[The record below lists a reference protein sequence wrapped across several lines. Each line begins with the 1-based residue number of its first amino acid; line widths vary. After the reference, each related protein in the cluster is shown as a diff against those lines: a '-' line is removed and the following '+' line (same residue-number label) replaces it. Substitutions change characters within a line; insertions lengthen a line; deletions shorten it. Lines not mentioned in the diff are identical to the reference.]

1 VSNEVIH
8 LGIDKVGRSWE
19 AAEAMQ
25 ELGLFLLVAAL
36 AGISAFVIQRV
47 FFGGGLFTGGAVRIP
62 KRFVVNDVPTTEIP
76 PDARR
81 PLDYLTEKLRRLGFA
96 PADLP
101 VRVPALQS
109 IGHQVLLVP
118 FAHPEESAIFL
129 MGIESRLPRTE
140 LMLHIVTPLKNGR
153 RVETSTLGA
162 LRHLRPPDAVDVR
175 VVTDAESI
183 DEIWSHHRRALMA
196 YERAERQEIDPEGW
210 KVPIAQA
217 YDAWVQA
224 AIRSR
229 RIQLS
234 RDGHTYQLRR
244 GE

>member
-1 VSNEVIH
+1 MAGSATRKRRLRPAPPVRYAVVG
-8 LGIDKVGRSWE
+8 LGYIAQTAV
-19 AAEAMQ
+19 
-25 ELGLFLLVAAL
+25 LP
-36 AGISAFVIQRV
+36 AF
-47 FFGGGLFTGGAVRIP
+47 AH
-62 KRFVVNDVPTTEIP
+62 
-76 PDARR
+76 ARR
-81 PLDYLTEKLRRLGFA
+81 NSRLTALVSDDPEKLRRLGFA

-153 RVETSTLGA
+153 RVETSTLAA
-162 LRHLRPPDAVDVR
+162 LRHLRPPEAVDVR

-196 YERAERQEIDPEGW
+196 YERAERQAIDPEGW

-234 RDGHTYQLRR
+234 RDGATYQLRR

>member
-1 VSNEVIH
+1 
-8 LGIDKVGRSWE
+8 
-19 AAEAMQ
+19 MQ
-25 ELGLFLLVAAL
+25 TPLWLFLLVAAV
-36 AGISAFVIQRV
+36 AGVTALIVERL

-62 KRFVVNDVPTTEIP
+62 KRFVVKDVPTGDIP
-76 PDARR
+76 ADARR

-109 IGHQVLLVP
+109 VGHQVLLVP

-140 LMLHIVTPLKNGR
+140 LMLHIVTPLKDGR
-153 RVETSTLGA
+153 RVETSTLAA
-162 LRHLRPPDAVDVR
+162 LRHVRPPESVDVR

-183 DEIWSHHRRALMA
+183 EEIWSRHRRALMQ
-196 YERAERQEIDPEGW
+196 YERSERLAIEPEGW

-217 YDAWVQA
+217 YDAWVEA
-224 AIRSR
+224 AIRAR

-234 RDGHTYQLRR
+234 RDGSTYRLRR